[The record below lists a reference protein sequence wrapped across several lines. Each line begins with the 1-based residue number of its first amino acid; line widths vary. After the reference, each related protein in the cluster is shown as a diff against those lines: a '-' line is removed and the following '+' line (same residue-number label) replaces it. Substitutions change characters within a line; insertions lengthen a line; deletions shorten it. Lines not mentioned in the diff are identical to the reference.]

1 MAATARALQI
11 SIWHISRK
19 SRLPWTKG
27 GTPGVAGAV
36 GRAWMACRSSASAD
50 KAASL
55 LLLARVRRRISNETG
70 CVWC

>member
-27 GTPGVAGAV
+27 GYARGGGGSGAGVDGLPQQ
-36 GRAWMACRSSASAD
+36 RERASAD

-55 LLLARVRRRISNETG
+55 LFNLRE
-70 CVWC
+70 